1 MLAGHLDKYHMAS
14 QTATHLA
21 VSGDISESANSGPA
35 IELF

>member
-1 MLAGHLDKYHMAS
+1 MAS

-21 VSGDISESANSGPA
+21 VAGDISESGHNGPA